1 LEKDYLHKGG
11 NAGDCS
17 KCPVDVDVR
26 GLSEQMDPR
35 VGGKNNDII
44 IVSTSMLTLHFLHLV
59 NISGIPVK
67 K

>member
-1 LEKDYLHKGG
+1 ME
-11 NAGDCS
+11 
-17 KCPVDVDVR
+17 
-26 GLSEQMDPR
+26 PR

-67 K
+67 NENIT